1 MKLLTL
7 LVVAAARNHFG
18 VESTA
23 RLFTQDEVDAPV
35 RRRRI
40 VTQRVQGARGAVRR
54 VRGPGRALRADALLE
69 DDRQEGVLP
78 RGEDGVGP
86 PPEGVDNWV

>member
-23 RLFTQDEVDAPV
+23 RLFTQDEVDAPMP
-35 RRRRI
+35 RR
-40 VTQRVQGARGAVRR
+40 VAPAQRVQGARGTVRR
-54 VRGPGRALRADALLE
+54 LRGPGRALRADARLE
-69 DDRQEGVLP
+69 NDRWRSL
-78 RGEDGVGP
+78 
-86 PPEGVDNWV
+86 